1 MSNVASYLK
10 RSFVA
15 VAMASATVAVPSAF
29 AETTIHHQQQTITID
44 YPASFDANE
53 RQLAY
58 QWLQQISAALQ
69 TVHGEFPQDQFQVT
83 LRESTRHGS
92 TVPWG
97 QVKRG
102 EPDTVLLVI
111 NPSAG
116 LQGLLA
122 DWTAFHEF
130 SHLML
135 PYRGYGDIWLSE
147 GLATYYQNIVQ
158 ARAGLF
164 DEQTMWQRLQA
175 GFRRGENDQR
185 WAHAKLEQVSDNLR
199 ETRQHMRVH
208 WSGVLY
214 WLQIDV
220 ALREQDHSLDLALKH
235 LKDCCQGQ
243 QLSAWQI
250 VRKLD
255 RMYETTMFSTQFELF
270 RNSYTLP
277 DYRHVLSAL
286 GVEEN
291 LTFNNQAQQAAIRKS
306 LLQSPR

>member
-1 MSNVASYLK
+1 MFCITSYLK
-10 RSFVA
+10 RPYVA
-15 VAMASATVAVPSAF
+15 VAIASATVAFSSAF
-29 AETTIHHQQQTITID
+29 AETAIHRQQQTITID
-44 YPASFDANE
+44 YPASFDAIE

-69 TVHGEFPQDQFQVT
+69 TVHGEFPQDQFHVT
-83 LRESTRHGS
+83 LRESTRRGS

-116 LQGLLA
+116 LQSLLA

-185 WAHAKLEQVSDNLR
+185 WAHAKLEQVSDNLL
-199 ETRQHMRVH
+199 ETRQYMRVH

-220 ALREQDHSLDLALKH
+220 ALREQGRSLDSALKE
-235 LKDCCQGQ
+235 LKDCCQGR

-255 RMYETTMFSTQFELF
+255 QIHQTTMFSTQFELF
-270 RNSYTLP
+270 RNSYALP
-277 DYRHVLSAL
+277 DYRRVLKAL

-291 LTFNNQAQQAAIRKS
+291 LTFNNQARQAAIRTS

>member
-1 MSNVASYLK
+1 MFSITSYLK

-15 VAMASATVAVPSAF
+15 VAMASATVAFSSAF
-29 AETTIHHQQQTITID
+29 AKTTIQHDQQTITID

-58 QWLQQISAALQ
+58 QWLLQISAALQ
-69 TVHGEFPQDQFQVT
+69 TVHGEFPQDQFHVT
-83 LRESTRHGS
+83 LRESTRRGS

-116 LQGLLA
+116 LQDLLA

-164 DEQTMWQRLQA
+164 DEHTMWQRLQA

-199 ETRQHMRVH
+199 ETRQYMRVH

-214 WLQIDV
+214 WLQIDI
-220 ALREQDHSLDLALKH
+220 ALREQGRSLDLALKQ

-255 RMYETTMFSTQFELF
+255 QMHQTTMFSTQFELF

-277 DYRHVLSAL
+277 GYRQLLEAL

-291 LTFNNQAQQAAIRKS
+291 QTFNNQAQQAAIRTS